1 MVATIAGLCVAA
13 EPNPLVFE
21 RLVEQLNAP
30 SAQARDAADEALREQ
45 GPAILSLIVAARGRA
60 VGEAAFRLRDIQRGL
75 EEAATAEAVD
85 EAIGTL
91 SVAVDRVVPVGD
103 GGTVRVM
110 LRAQWGA
117 ALVPLAI
124 RLPMRSIVADG
135 PAGEAMSPTHRVAIV
150 EPAVTPDTKSVSLP
164 VSLAQPAPR
173 LESLASIRGTL
184 SLWIA
189 GREHDF
195 EIPLDAAGPNRLRV
209 GHATVTLVDHSVR
222 EGVVRVTVELAYD
235 EPTEAL
241 ASHRS
246 WLTGRLVEVVSNDGT
261 PLHRQSQSM
270 VARSERGGRFTA
282 AFAMPAAAARG
293 SNAPVD
299 LRLRWRLPM
308 AIHEVPFDFTVR
320 NVPLPGPGT

>member
-1 MVATIAGLCVAA
+1 MVATIAGLCAAA
-13 EPNPLVFE
+13 EPNVHTFE

-30 SAQARDAADEALREQ
+30 SAQARDAADETLREQ

-60 VGEAAFRLRDIQRGL
+60 AGEAAFRLRDIQRGL
-75 EEAATAEAVD
+75 EEAATAQAVN

-91 SVAVDRVVPVGD
+91 NVAVDRVIPVGD

-110 LRAQWGA
+110 LRADWGS
-117 ALVPLAI
+117 ALVPLAM

-135 PAGEAMSPTHRVAIV
+135 PAGESMFPTHRVAIV

-164 VSLAQPAPR
+164 VSLVQPTPR

-195 EIPLDAAGPNRLRV
+195 EIPLDAARPSRLRV
-209 GHATVTLVDHSVR
+209 GHATVTLVDQSVR
-222 EGVVRVTVELAYD
+222 EDVVRVTVELAYD

-241 ASHRS
+241 ASHRPWIAGS
-246 WLTGRLVEVVSNDGT
+246 LVEVVSNDGT

-270 VARSERGGRFTA
+270 VSRSDRGGRLTA

-293 SNAPVD
+293 SDAPVD

-308 AIHEVPFDFTVR
+308 AVHEIPFDFTVR
-320 NVPLPGPGT
+320 NIPLSIPGT